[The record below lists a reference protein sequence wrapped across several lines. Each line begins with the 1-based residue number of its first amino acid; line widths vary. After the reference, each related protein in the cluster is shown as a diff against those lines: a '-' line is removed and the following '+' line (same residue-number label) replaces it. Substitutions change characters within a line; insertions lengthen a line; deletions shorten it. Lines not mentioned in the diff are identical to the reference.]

1 MCGVRQKWVFA
12 NRAQAP
18 DQNTCVSK
26 DAREGGARATEL
38 FSELLGD
45 KPAIVCVSADEL
57 LINRH
62 AHSWR
67 HRIGQ
72 RAKHHDHDKTNSKPM
87 RLQGLFQA
95 PPRRLMGIT
104 SQHTDKL
111 TDTNCN
117 LWMHCKHSRSTIP
130 MPHRSTLGCVC
141 WSRCCVIFVVR
152 LVWRRERPHTCNIER
167 WGQGGVRTDARKWWC
182 AAARVAN
189 YFPSTVLTCNCA
201 GSC

>member
-111 TDTNCN
+111 TDMNCHPGE
-117 LWMHCKHSRSTIP
+117 HCKRSRGKIP
-130 MPHRSTLGCVC
+130 MPRCSMLRCAC
-141 WSRCCVIFVVR
+141 WSWCCVIFVVR
-152 LVWRRERPHTCNIER
+152 PVWRRERPHNCNIER
-167 WGQGGVRTDARKWWC
+167 LGQGGVRQMPAKRWS
-182 AAARVAN
+182 AAVRVAN
-189 YFPSTVLTCNCA
+189 YFNQQS
-201 GSC
+201 